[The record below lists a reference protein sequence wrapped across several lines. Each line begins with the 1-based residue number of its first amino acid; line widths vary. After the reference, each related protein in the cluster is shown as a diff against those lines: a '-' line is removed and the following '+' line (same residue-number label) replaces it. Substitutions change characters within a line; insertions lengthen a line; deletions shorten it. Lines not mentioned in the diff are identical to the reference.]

1 MLLTQQPYNQRA
13 NKDMYHIEQEIVD
26 RENIIS
32 NLIHYVETKESNQEL
47 HIVEEKIFAQLQA
60 LGLVL
65 VKQVVSRRENEL
77 NNKLAKDASK
87 PLWPPRHGTKPKQY
101 VSIFGPLTIERSY
114 FWEQGKRGTCP
125 LDSELNLPE
134 NSYSY
139 LLQKWIQSGI
149 AENPYEQT
157 TQSLGDL
164 LNINLPASTQQIV
177 ARSASEDFSDYY
189 KQKNVH
195 ENSEGEILIA
205 TADCKGVAMVP
216 SERPSD
222 SKSEPGKIRRGK
234 GDKKK
239 GLRKDATVV
248 SDYSINPE
256 TRRADEVI
264 DGLMSV
270 NGEKALNEYSNKK
283 KRTKIKNRQPINKHV
298 SACMKG
304 KTLAIKDLAD
314 RLQQRNPTSDKKILV
329 LIDGE
334 RALKNRI
341 EEEFARRGWEPR
353 VVGYCLDIVHAL
365 EYLWDASTA
374 LYGERSPER
383 IVWVHRKTLDLLDG
397 HVGRVINGLKQTI
410 NKSLCAL
417 KNQQKTVLKSVIGYF
432 ENHKDMMNYDKYL
445 RQGLPIA
452 TGIIEGACS
461 SLVKDRTDRSGMKWT
476 KSGAQA
482 VLNLR
487 SLKRNRDWESYWIY
501 HIDLVRERLYAK
513 PKNLAA

>member
-1 MLLTQQPYNQRA
+1 
-13 NKDMYHIEQEIVD
+13 MYHIEQEIVD

-32 NLIHYVETKESNQEL
+32 ALINYVETEESNQEL
-47 HIVEEKIFAQLQA
+47 HIVEEKIFAKLQA

-87 PLWPPRHGTKPKQY
+87 PPWHPRHGTKPKQY

-114 FWEQGKRGTCP
+114 FWEQGKKGICP
-125 LDSELNLPE
+125 LDSELNLPA
-134 NSYSY
+134 NNCSY
-139 LLQKWIQSGI
+139 LLQKWIQSGV

-189 KQKNVH
+189 KQKNVQ
-195 ENSEGEILIA
+195 ENSEGEILVA

-222 SKSEPGKIRRGK
+222 PKSEPAKIRRGK

-304 KTLAIKDLAD
+304 KALAIKDLAD

-334 RALKNRI
+334 RSLRNRI
-341 EEEFARRGWEPR
+341 AEEFAKRGWKPR
-353 VVGYCLDIVHAL
+353 VVGYCLDIIHAL

-374 LYGERSPER
+374 LYGEKSSKR

-397 HVGRVINGLKQTI
+397 HIGRVINGLKQAI
-410 NKSLCAL
+410 NKNFGSIK
-417 KNQQKTVLKSVIGYF
+417 KNQKQALESVIKYF

-476 KSGAQA
+476 KSGVQA

-487 SLKRNRDWESYWIY
+487 ALKRNGDWENYWKY
-501 HIDLVRERLYAK
+501 HIDLERARLYAISYS
-513 PKNLAA
+513 LVA